1 MILFEHPNEEIETVC
16 VPVADDKSPRKLK
29 MESFPILYPHR
40 VLTYLFNEV
49 GIEIPPQDVA
59 EYWQHS
65 REMGEPW
72 AIHSPASSQHIPLGL
87 HGDGARLFTQYK
99 FEKQIGVA
107 FNLPLF
113 KPRSVRH
120 SRFVLFTIPNAKL
133 YKNRT
138 MNQVFRVLTWSFNA
152 AFQGLNPST
161 GPMGGA
167 LCGEALRRAG
177 TPLTAGFHKFC
188 LCELRGDWEWHVC
201 IWRPTSSWVSK
212 NVCFKCGALS
222 SGTPEMLYHNTGAPG
237 EVRCRWIEEEYTH
250 DQFIA
255 RGLKDTN
262 LCNLTRMG

>member
-1 MILFEHPNEEIETVC
+1 
-16 VPVADDKSPRKLK
+16 
-29 MESFPILYPHR
+29 
-40 VLTYLFNEV
+40 
-49 GIEIPPQDVA
+49 
-59 EYWQHS
+59 
-65 REMGEPW
+65 
-72 AIHSPASSQHIPLGL
+72 
-87 HGDGARLFTQYK
+87 
-99 FEKQIGVA
+99 
-107 FNLPLF
+107 
-113 KPRSVRH
+113 
-120 SRFVLFTIPNAKL
+120 
-133 YKNRT
+133 

-262 LCNLTRMG
+262 LCNLTRMGWSNFHVFVWHKLQHQKASISMLLKEPVVLFISGCYSRPSLGNHWIPCWLHPLVYYALLESWHPFHLQWRITETRLK